1 MNDFSVTDILKEV
14 LGDILLDRSLEKGV
28 ADAMELLTRGFQ
40 AEVGVVWLLDQ
51 ARERLVPVFSISPVD
66 LSNTSVELGIN
77 AESFVAKTGE
87 PLMKNVMD
95 EDERYNGTILGDLGL
110 KVRNMLCVPL
120 GNKQGTLGC
129 IEFANRKDD
138 VAFTEEELQLC
149 ERMAAVSAFVI
160 YDQGVK
166 VEAAEKKEVLISM
179 RGITKEYPNGD
190 TVNRVLKGI
199 DLDIYKGEFLII
211 LGESGCGKS
220 TLVNI
225 VGGMDNLT
233 EGTITVEGKDYSHPT
248 DEELTMYRREYVGF
262 VFQAYNLMPNL
273 TAQEN
278 VRFIADL
285 VEEPMKP
292 ADAIAKVGLS
302 ERAGHFP
309 SALSGGQQQRVS
321 IARAIVK
328 KPAIIFA
335 DEPTAALDYETSI
348 EVLTVFEEIVRESG
362 STVVMIT
369 HNPEIAKMANRV
381 AKIKDGRIASIK
393 VNLRPVHAAEL
404 QW

>member
-1 MNDFSVTDILKEV
+1 MNTNSLTDILKEV
-14 LGDILLDRSLEKGV
+14 VGEILLDRSLEKGV
-28 ADAMELLTRGFQ
+28 SDAMEILTRALE
-40 AEVGVVWLLDQ
+40 AEVGIIWLLDKNK
-51 ARERLVPVFSISPVD
+51 ERLVPVFSISPVD
-66 LSNTSVELGIN
+66 LSNFSVEVGGN
-77 AESFVAKTGE
+77 AESYVAKTSQSLLKAE
-87 PLMKNVMD
+87 MT
-95 EDERYNGTILGDLGL
+95 EDERYNGTILDDVGL
-110 KVRNMLCVPL
+110 KVRNMICVPL
-120 GNKQGTLGC
+120 GNRQGSIGC
-129 IEFANRKDD
+129 IEFANRKNNTPFSED
-138 VAFTEEELQLC
+138 ELQLC
-149 ERMAAVSAFVI
+149 EHMAAVAAFTI
-160 YDQGVK
+160 YDQGIT

-179 RGITKEYPNGD
+179 RGIIKEYPNGD
-190 TVNRVLKGI
+190 SITRVLKGI
-199 DLDIYKGEFLII
+199 DLDIYKGEFLVI

-233 EGTITVEGKDYSHPT
+233 EGSISVEGKDYSHPT
-248 DEELTMYRREYVGF
+248 DDELTMFRREYVGF
-262 VFQAYNLMPNL
+262 VFQSYNLMPNL

-328 KPAIIFA
+328 RPKIIFA

-348 EVLTVFEEIVRESG
+348 EVLTVFEEIVQEEG

-369 HNPEIAKMANRV
+369 HNPEIAKMADRV
-381 AKIKDGRIASIK
+381 VKLRNGLVSSVKTNLHPAKAK
-393 VNLRPVHAAEL
+393 EL
-404 QW
+404 VW